1 MFQQA
6 ILDSADFTIITTDV
20 NGTILCI
27 NAGAE
32 RMLGYGADEMVGRLT
47 PIVIH
52 DPEEVKQRARLLSA
66 ELGLAIEPGFEVFVT
81 KARMGMPNEYEWTYI
96 RKDGSRFPVLLS
108 VTAVRNSSGELLGFL
123 GIGRDITERRQAE
136 IGRREAEDQLRS
148 AREMLQLVINTIP
161 LFVFWKDR
169 EGRFLGCNE
178 RFAIAGGLGSAEDIV
193 GKTDYD
199 LSWREQA
206 DLYRGDDFEVM
217 ASELAKYSY
226 AEPQSTLDGSKIWLE
241 TSKVPLRNAQS
252 QVVGVLGVYQDVTER
267 RQAREK
273 ERQAAK
279 VFESTQEGIMITD
292 LNGKIL
298 TVNPAFTEITGYAE
312 ADVVGKSPRIL
323 KSGRHEPAFY
333 AAMWTSL
340 ESTGCWQGE
349 VWNRRKSGDIY
360 PEWLT
365 VSSVTDDS
373 GTVVNYVAVFSDI
386 SLLKVSQE
394 QLERLAHHD
403 PLTGLPNRLMFRDR
417 LEHAMQRADRA
428 RTQLALLFLDLD
440 RFKRVNDS
448 LGHTVGDDLLRSVAE
463 RLSKVLRRDDTLARL
478 GGDEF
483 TVLIEGLSEGDH
495 AAHIAEKLV
504 DALIEPFLVQGH
516 ELVVGASI
524 GISIYPR
531 DARSTETLLRNA
543 DAAMYRAKD
552 AGRNTFCFY
561 SEEMTTT
568 ALERVLLE
576 GQLRRAIE
584 QGELL
589 LHYQPQVDLS
599 SGQVIGVE
607 ALVRWR
613 HPEHGVLSPDRF
625 IPIAEDSGLIVP
637 LGDWVL
643 RSACAQGKAWLDS
656 GIDFGRVCVNIAGL
670 QLRRGRLRD
679 SVQRILAETGLP
691 PERLELEI
699 TESFIMGQP
708 KQNVD
713 LLISLR
719 KFGVALAIDDFGT
732 GYSSLAHLKQIPID
746 KLKID
751 QSFIRDLPDDDNDSA
766 IARAVI
772 ALGHSLQFK
781 VIAEGVENTAQQ
793 EFLQSAGCDQ
803 AQGFLYRRPVP
814 AEALLLN
821 PMDLNAKAFSFLT
834 N

>member
-1 MFQQA
+1 VFQQA

-252 QVVGVLGVYQDVTER
+252 QVVGVLGVYQDITER

-719 KFGVALAIDDFGT
+719 EFGVALAIDDFGT

-821 PMDLNAKAFSFLT
+821 PMDLNAKASSFLT